1 MSGLARVALV
11 LIGVALGA
19 ALGQAIGLQAGR
31 TVAQAYEWLDRGF
44 GAPQHAAVSELLEI
58 SLTILGLSVG
68 AAVGGLLSY
77 RDGPVSLEIGD
88 HVQTAALR
96 SLAIPAAHAR
106 RSLEIGRT
114 LGGMALTSVFGLLLG
129 GVLGLSLGYA
139 AALLYFSL
147 DLFGLETDGFVG
159 MALTLWGGVGGLLV
173 GLALGTYQAC
183 RPPLAR

>member
-1 MSGLARVALV
+1 MSGPARVALV

-19 ALGQAIGLQAGR
+19 ALGQMIGLQAGR
-31 TVAQAYEWLDRGF
+31 TVAQAYDWLDRGF
-44 GAPQHAAVSELLEI
+44 GAPRHAAVSLFLEI
-58 SLTILGLSVG
+58 SLTILGISVG

-77 RDGPVSLEIGD
+77 RDGPVSLAVGD
-88 HVQTAALR
+88 EPQSAALR
-96 SLAIPAAHAR
+96 SLARPVEHAR
-106 RSLEIGRT
+106 RGLEVGRT

-159 MALTLWGGVGGLLV
+159 MALTLWGGVGGLLI
-173 GLALGTYQAC
+173 GLAIGTYQAC
-183 RPPLAR
+183 RPTLAR